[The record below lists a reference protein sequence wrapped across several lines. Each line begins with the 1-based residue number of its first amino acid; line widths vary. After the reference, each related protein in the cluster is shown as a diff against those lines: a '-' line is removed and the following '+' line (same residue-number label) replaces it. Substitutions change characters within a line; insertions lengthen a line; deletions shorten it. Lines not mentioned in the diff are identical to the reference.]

1 MGAMCWHEATA
12 EAAKGRERDT
22 VLGFS
27 DLLKEAV
34 GFFFSFFFLNPTL
47 GALLAV
53 QWLGSCFPGAMGS
66 APGWG
71 ARIPHCC
78 TVWPRRKK
86 KKVKSNS

>member
-34 GFFFSFFFLNPTL
+34 GFFFSFFFFKSNSWGFAGSPVVRKLFPR
-47 GALLAV
+47 GHGFSP
-53 QWLGSCFPGAMGS
+53 WLGS
-66 APGWG
+66 
-71 ARIPHCC
+71 
-78 TVWPRRKK
+78 
-86 KKVKSNS
+86 

>member
-1 MGAMCWHEATA
+1 MVAMCWREASV
-12 EAAKGRERDT
+12 EAAIGRERDT

-34 GFFFSFFFLNPTL
+34 GFFFFFFLKSNSW
-47 GALLAV
+47 GFAAV
-53 QWLGSCFPGAMGS
+53 QWLGSCAPGAMGS

-71 ARIPHCC
+71 VGSHMLRSVAK
-78 TVWPRRKK
+78 KK

>member
-34 GFFFSFFFLNPTL
+34 GFFFSFFF
-47 GALLAV
+47 
-53 QWLGSCFPGAMGS
+53 F
-66 APGWG
+66 
-71 ARIPHCC
+71 
-78 TVWPRRKK
+78 
-86 KKVKSNS
+86 KSNSWGFAGSPVVKEAVSQGPWVQPLVG

>member
-1 MGAMCWHEATA
+1 MGAVCWHEATA

-34 GFFFSFFFLNPTL
+34 GFFFFLNPTL

-53 QWLGSCFPGAMGS
+53 QWLGSCAPGAMGS

-71 ARIPHCC
+71 ARIPHAGQCGQEGE
-78 TVWPRRKK
+78 
-86 KKVKSNS
+86 KVKSNS